1 MLERKTTKQHKLFCV
16 SHHWTSKTETC
27 IPKRQMHKLT
37 STEITYLHCRAS
49 HQCSASHVLLC
60 FTSTA
65 VCLFRFDL
73 VEIKHMQN
81 KNANKVVWFHA
92 GFKNH
97 ANTAK
102 LPKTY
107 TYKSRKQN
115 VLLPVPLLNC
125 TLSGDRRTFEPSMHE
140 FLRNLVP

>member
-1 MLERKTTKQHKLFCV
+1 MTSFLLNSLSPCLKAKTMKQHKLFCV

-49 HQCSASHVLLC
+49 HQCSASHELLC

-81 KNANKVVWFHA
+81 KNANKVVCFMQVS
-92 GFKNH
+92 KIMQ
-97 ANTAK
+97 TTQK
-102 LPKTY
+102 LSKTY
-107 TYKSRKQN
+107 TYKSRKRSAY
-115 VLLPVPLLNC
+115 
-125 TLSGDRRTFEPSMHE
+125 LSPS
-140 FLRNLVP
+140 